1 MISLE
6 ELGTWLDDLYSDY
19 SREEDQA
26 ILQRDMDKAVRALA
40 GKEACQRIR
49 ARIEAR
55 TQLPVNVARMPRGR
69 R

>member
-1 MISLE
+1 MISPE
-6 ELGTWLDDLYSDY
+6 ELADW
-19 SREEDQA
+19 
-26 ILQRDMDKAVRALA
+26 INVRALA

-55 TQLPVNVARMPRGR
+55 TQLPVNVTRMPRGR